1 MDVEKSAMAS
11 VMQEAPTAL
20 SGAELAEMRSHAE
33 DASRL
38 LKTLGNSTR
47 LLILCSLVDGELSVG
62 RLNELVGMSQSA
74 LSQHLAV
81 LRHAELVETRRESQ
95 TIFYSLSSNKATR
108 IIEVLHD
115 IYCPQTPL

>member
-1 MDVEKSAMAS
+1 MATA
-11 VMQEAPTAL
+11 MQEAPRGL
-20 SGAELAEMRSHAE
+20 SGAELAEMRQHAN
-33 DASRL
+33 DASKL

-47 LLILCSLVDGELSVG
+47 LLILCSLVDGESSVG
-62 RLNELVGMSQSA
+62 QLNDLVGMSQSA

-81 LRHAELVETRRESQ
+81 LRHAGLVETRRESQ

-115 IYCPQTPL
+115 IYCPAPPP

>member
-1 MDVEKSAMAS
+1 MST

-20 SGAELAEMRSHAE
+20 SGAELAQMREHAE
-33 DASRL
+33 EASQL

-115 IYCPQTPL
+115 IYCPEPLL

>member
-1 MDVEKSAMAS
+1 
-11 VMQEAPTAL
+11 
-20 SGAELAEMRSHAE
+20 
-33 DASRL
+33 
-38 LKTLGNSTR
+38 
-47 LLILCSLVDGELSVG
+47 
-62 RLNELVGMSQSA
+62 